1 MNLARS
7 SYKLFL
13 GKIIGSLT
21 QFVGVAYFARELGS
35 AAVGVFFLFEA
46 LLGMLAIPANFGL
59 QRSLE
64 KRMSEGDAQSRF
76 LSSAVL
82 LKSLPVAAIIVGIL
96 IASEQLNN
104 YLGSDAAH
112 VLAIAIA
119 LQEFSRMWIYVLKG
133 ELRVGETAVLNV
145 LKNLTWVVVGTM
157 LVSQGYEEMA
167 LIYGLLAGLTVMTAI
182 GWHKSSTRFARPTK
196 RHMRSLFDYGKYNFV
211 ASIGGYFYNWMDIVI
226 IGYFLS
232 QSHVGAYEVAWRV
245 TLIVILFSRSLGT
258 SLFPQISR
266 WYKKGSQTKIEREIK
281 NHLTLSMV
289 VVVPAVF
296 GTILLSKDILGLV
309 FGSEFTIA
317 WVALIVLMFEKF
329 LQSLHIILGRSLQ
342 AIDRPD
348 LAAKASLVSV
358 FANLLLNVLLV
369 PIYGIVGAAVAT
381 TLSAGINGLTHGI
394 YLQRHI
400 DVIFPYKNL
409 SYMIISSIGMSLVLL
424 VFTSLTS
431 VDTLLILSATII
443 VGVLSY
449 LMFSFSFSPLRYDIL
464 SYLWG
469 IRS

>member
-7 SYKLFL
+7 SSKLFL
-13 GKIIGSLT
+13 GKIISALI

-35 AAVGVFFLFEA
+35 ATVGIFFLFEA
-46 LLGMLAIPANFGL
+46 VLGMLAIPANFGL
-59 QRSLE
+59 QRSIE
-64 KRMSEGDAQSRF
+64 KRISQGDAQSKF

-82 LKSLPVAAIIVGIL
+82 LKTLPVAAMIVGIL

-104 YLGSDAAH
+104 YLGSDTTH
-112 VLAIAIA
+112 FLAIAIA
-119 LQEFSRMWIYVLKG
+119 VQEFSRIWVYVLKG

-145 LKNLTWVVVGTM
+145 LKHLAWVVVGVT

-167 LIYGLLAGLTVMTAI
+167 LIYGLLAGLAVMTAV
-182 GWHKSSTRFARPTK
+182 GWYKSSIRFARPTK
-196 RHMRSLFDYGKYNFV
+196 RHMLSLFDFGKYNFI

-232 QSHVGAYEVAWRV
+232 QAYVGAYEVAWRV
-245 TLIVILFSRSLGT
+245 TMVFILFSRSLGT

-266 WYKKGSQTKIEREIK
+266 WYEEGSQTKIEREIK
-281 NHLTLSMV
+281 YHLTLSMV

-296 GTILLSKDILGLV
+296 GTILLSHDILRLV

-317 WVALIVLMFEKF
+317 WIALIVLMSEKF
-329 LQSLHIILGRSLQ
+329 LQSIHIILGRSLQ

-348 LAAKASLVSV
+348 LAAKASLVAV

-381 TLSAGINGLTHGI
+381 TFSAGINGLSHGI

-400 DVIFPYKNL
+400 GVRFPYKEL
-409 SYMIISSIGMSLVLL
+409 GYMLLSSIGMSFVLL
-424 VFTSLTS
+424 IFTSLVS
-431 VDTLLILSATII
+431 VDSLLSLSATIA

-449 LMFSFSFSPLRYDIL
+449 VALFCLSPSLRSDML
-464 SYLWG
+464 SYILD
-469 IRS
+469 ISS

>member
-7 SYKLFL
+7 SSKLFL
-13 GKIIGSLT
+13 GKIIGALT

-35 AAVGVFFLFEA
+35 AAIGVFFLFEA

-59 QRSLE
+59 QRSIE
-64 KRMSEGDAQSRF
+64 KRISEGDAQSKL

-82 LKSLPVAAIIVGIL
+82 LKSLPVAAIIVAIL

-104 YLGSDAAH
+104 YLASNAAH
-112 VLAIAIA
+112 FLAIAIA
-119 LQEFSRMWIYVLKG
+119 LQEFSRIWIYVLKG
-133 ELRVGETAVLNV
+133 ELRVGETAILNV
-145 LKNLTWVVVGTM
+145 LKHLTWVILGAI
-157 LVSQGYEEMA
+157 LVSKGLEEMA

-182 GWHKSSTRFARPTK
+182 GWYKSSIRFARPTK
-196 RHMRSLFDYGKYNFV
+196 RHMRSLFDYGKYNFI

-232 QSHVGAYEVAWRV
+232 QAYVGAYEVAWRV
-245 TLIVILFSRSLGT
+245 TLIVILFSRSLGV

-266 WYKKGSQTKIEREIK
+266 WYEEGSKTKIERQIK

-289 VVVPAVF
+289 IVVPAVF
-296 GTILLSKDILGLV
+296 GTTLLSDDILRLV

-317 WVALIVLMFEKF
+317 WVALIVLMSEKF
-329 LQSLHIILGRSLQ
+329 LQSIHIILGRSLL

-369 PIYGIVGAAVAT
+369 PIYGIVGAAIAT
-381 TLSAGINGLTHGI
+381 TLSAGINGLSHGI

-400 DVIFPYKNL
+400 DIIFPYKKL
-409 SYMIISSIGMSLVLL
+409 AYMLFSSIVMSIVLL
-424 VFTSLTS
+424 AFTSVIS
-431 VDTLLILSATII
+431 VDSILTLGVTII

-449 LMFSFSFSPLRYDIL
+449 LVFSFSFHPLRNDML
-464 SYLWG
+464 SYIWQIG
-469 IRS
+469 S